1 MLSKIDKHK
10 YGGIQMRLLVIEDD
24 TSLQTIITKRLR
36 AEGFMVDSCL
46 DGASGFDYADGIEYD
61 CIVLDLMLPKMNG
74 IDLMK
79 KLRSKGNKSN
89 ILILTAKDS
98 IEDRVLGLNAG
109 ADDYLVKPFAFDE
122 LLARIRVLMRRQG
135 EIKDNTLIL
144 EDLIMNVSEHL
155 VTRGKKNIILT
166 SKEYALLE
174 YLMRNQGRVLTRTQ
188 ISDHVW
194 NSEFEYDSNIV
205 DVYIRYLRGKMDKG
219 FDKKLIHT
227 MRGFGYI
234 MRREE

>member
-1 MLSKIDKHK
+1 
-10 YGGIQMRLLVIEDD
+10 MRLLVIEDD

-36 AEGFMVDSCL
+36 AEGFTVDSCL
-46 DGASGFDYADGIEYD
+46 DGVTGFDYADGIEYD
-61 CIVLDLMLPKMNG
+61 CIILDLMLPKMNG
-74 IDLMK
+74 IELMK
-79 KLRSKGNKSN
+79 KLRGKGNKSN

-98 IEDRVLGLNAG
+98 IEDRVFGLNAG
-109 ADDYLVKPFAFDE
+109 ADDYLIKPFAFDE

-135 EIKDNTLIL
+135 EIKDDTLTI
-144 EDLIMNVSEHL
+144 EDLTMNVSEHL
-155 VTRGKKNIILT
+155 VTRGGKNIILT

-174 YLMRNQGRVLTRTQ
+174 YLLRNQGRVLTRTQ

-194 NSEFEYDSNIV
+194 NAEFDYDSNIV

-234 MRREE
+234 MRCEE

>member
-1 MLSKIDKHK
+1 
-10 YGGIQMRLLVIEDD
+10 MRILVIEDD
-24 TSLQTIITKRLR
+24 TSLQNIIAKRLCT
-36 AEGFMVDSCL
+36 EGYTVDSCF
-46 DGASGFDYADGIEYD
+46 DGADGFDYADGIAYD
-61 CIVLDLMLPKMNG
+61 CIILDLMLPKMNG
-74 IDLMK
+74 IELMK

-135 EIKDNTLIL
+135 EIKDNILTLK
-144 EDLIMNVSEHL
+144 DLTMNVSEHL
-155 VTRGKKNIILT
+155 VTRGSKAITLT

-174 YLMRNQGRVLTRTQ
+174 YLMRNQGKVLTRTQ

-194 NSEFEYDSNIV
+194 NFEFEYDSNIV
-205 DVYIRYLRGKMDKG
+205 DVYIRYLRGKIDKE
-219 FDKKLIHT
+219 FDVKLIHT
-227 MRGFGYI
+227 IRGFGYV
-234 MRREE
+234 MRCEE

>member
-1 MLSKIDKHK
+1 
-10 YGGIQMRLLVIEDD
+10 MRILVIEDD
-24 TSLQTIITKRLR
+24 TSLQNIITKRLSR
-36 AEGFMVDSCL
+36 EGFTVDRCF
-46 DGASGFDYADGIEYD
+46 DGEAGFDFAAGIDYD
-61 CIVLDLMLPKMNG
+61 CIILDLMLPKMNG

-79 KLRSKGNKSN
+79 KLRAKGNKSN

-135 EIKDNTLIL
+135 ENKDNILML
-144 EDLIMNVSEHL
+144 EDLVMNVDEHR
-155 VTRGKKNIILT
+155 VTRGGNNIPLT

-174 YLMRNQGRVLTRTQ
+174 YLMRNQGHILTRTQ

-194 NSEFEYDSNIV
+194 NNEFEYDSNIV
-205 DVYIRYLRGKMDKG
+205 DVYIRYLRGKIDKG
-219 FDKKLIHT
+219 FDIKLIHT
-227 MRGFGYI
+227 IRGFGYV
-234 MRREE
+234 MRCEQ